1 MINNIQFTDNF
12 SLHELLLTSHRR
24 FDEEQYNPP
33 VEIVE
38 NLRAL
43 VVNILQPLRDAMGTA
58 ISINSGYRCPSLNR
72 SIGGARNS
80 QHMTGHAADI
90 VDFTNGNEF
99 LFRKIK
105 ELELPFDQMIDE
117 FGFRWVHISYDPTRN
132 RRQILQAVKDAAGRT
147 IYVTPDVMALPQ
159 IP

>member
-1 MINNIQFTDNF
+1 MISNIQFTDNF
-12 SLHELLLTSHRR
+12 SLYELLLTSHRR

-80 QHMTGHAADI
+80 QHMTGQAADSVASDRRG
-90 VDFTNGNEF
+90 VDISHRAKLIKKEF
-99 LFRKIK
+99 
-105 ELELPFDQMIDE
+105 
-117 FGFRWVHISYDPTRN
+117 S
-132 RRQILQAVKDAAGRT
+132 LQY
-147 IYVTPDVMALPQ
+147 IICQ
-159 IP
+159 N